1 MAPKAKG
8 AAKAKAK
15 VVAKAKARLRVRGRG
30 NMARP
35 AALMR
40 RPAGA
45 EAAPGEDPP
54 ERVWERGAAVPLAQL
69 PLHLI
74 RAAKKIVI
82 EEGSYFNAECKFAGM
97 VEGIDLDAERGPFEV
112 SYQSAQADLQGA
124 LLRLDMQP
132 RGGWRR
138 PVALEESAEDARGW
152 CRGRLGLKP
161 AESPPGRRRRRT
173 PRFEAQGPG
182 SARGHSEGRRPWSAQ
197 ERRSEGEGF
206 RDFRNEEKEEERQ
219 EEEEKGQ
226 EQEEGEG
233 FERRRDRLERR
244 RQVGWQPAQEGLR
257 QEGALVVCWDGA
269 RSEGVRQGP
278 GGSAGKKAYEEESR
292 ERQFQQQQQW
302 QQSEHLGPRRG
313 GGRDS
318 VCPGVKSAGACGPLS
333 GSTMLPGNRADE
345 DDAAARS
352 GPGRQTRDPATS
364 SGGLLPSAAA
374 ALCLRAFPAGADDP
388 DIGDRPPIERESSSS
403 CGLADT
409 ASEKY
414 RTYHGRLT
422 LDCQPTPRDPARR
435 ASDPHSERRSLSGAK
450 RALPGDEA
458 AQPSSKSGGEARPK
472 RGKVSDRG
480 KGDYKGKG

>member
-1 MAPKAKG
+1 MRSASSLGWWKASTWTLNEALLKFHTSQPKQIF
-8 AAKAKAK
+8 K
-15 VVAKAKARLRVRGRG
+15 VHCCDSTCNQEEVGDALLHLKKARR
-30 NMARP
+30 
-35 AALMR
+35 MR
-40 RPAGA
+40 EDGA
-45 EAAPGEDPP
+45 E
-54 ERVWERGAAVPLAQL
+54 
-69 PLHLI
+69 
-74 RAAKKIVI
+74 
-82 EEGSYFNAECKFAGM
+82 EGW
-97 VEGIDLDAERGPFEV
+97 V
-112 SYQSAQADLQGA
+112 SNLQ
-124 LLRLDMQP
+124 
-132 RGGWRR
+132 
-138 PVALEESAEDARGW
+138 
-152 CRGRLGLKP
+152 
-161 AESPPGRRRRRT
+161 SPPGRRRRRT

-374 ALCLRAFPAGADDP
+374 APCLRAFPAGADDP

-480 KGDYKGKG
+480 KGDYKGKGGDRERKGGKGQGQKGEAPKKEGEK